1 MKFTKKTAKGIGEVL
16 ERWAQVSVPVSVD
29 GTDVEV
35 SPEYFSVLLKS
46 GSEQEVSHID
56 EARVNPPETA
66 KDSCMNATAHM
77 GRDKQGSGVAQGGMA
92 GLSDDISLLKSGFD
106 SFMDGMVKQGAV
118 RYIQG
123 VAERILTTKP
133 SLLKPR
139 DVYDTV
145 AYRQPPVN
153 GNSTLKFFESEVL
166 RGVKELKSA
175 KGIRRVAS
183 EVQVTR
189 EHSLFL
195 DTEGSE
201 IFQNKELISLSY
213 GLYGE
218 RLNGKDF
225 KTGSSLYF
233 TRKSNY
239 EQRKLERR
247 VEQMIHDAEA
257 RRGAIRINTGA
268 YPVLLDGAATATF
281 FHEAL
286 AAHLLSG
293 KYIAEGHSTVFSGR
307 IGDQILPEGI
317 TVTDDPTVK
326 EGLGSY
332 AYDEEGVKGQKV
344 ILVEDGILKNY
355 LLDKTSAAMLSTM
368 FDEQFYSNGKAR
380 SQWAIAVGEDGEQR
394 VVSPEPRV
402 TNLLVECEGL
412 LEEGLL
418 YEGLKQVIKD
428 TPNTNYGLFVEG
440 GGGQVYIADGQFTIF
455 PERVWRVDDKG
466 NKEMVEGVKLIGNP
480 DEFFG
485 LVLAAGHPYRS
496 FYGICGSSSGG
507 VPTQHRGPAFLLER
521 VTAITGVEESLTSR
535 LLPRL

>member
-1 MKFTKKTAKGIGEVL
+1 MKLTKKTAKGIEEVL
-16 ERWAQVSVPVSVD
+16 NRWNEVSVPVSIE

-56 EARVNPPETA
+56 GRRVNPPDKE
-66 KDSCMNATAHM
+66 KDSCMTVTAHM
-77 GRDKQGSGVAQGGMA
+77 GKDSQGSGVARGGMT
-92 GLSDDISLLKSGFD
+92 GLSEDISLLKIGFD
-106 SFMDGMVKQGAV
+106 SFMNGLVKQGAV

-123 VAERILTTKP
+123 IAESILTTKS
-133 SLLKPR
+133 SLLEPGG
-139 DVYDTV
+139 VYNKVT
-145 AYRQPPVN
+145 YKQPSVN
-153 GNSTLKFFESEVL
+153 ENSTSRFFEEEVL
-166 RGVKELKSA
+166 QFVEELRKVKGV
-175 KGIRRVAS
+175 RRVSS
-183 EVQVTR
+183 EIQVTR
-189 EHSLFL
+189 GQSLFL
-195 DTEGSE
+195 DTGGSK

-213 GLYGE
+213 GLHGE
-218 RLNGKDF
+218 KNNGKDLR
-225 KTGSSLYF
+225 TGTNLYF
-233 TRKSNY
+233 TRKGNY

-247 VEQMIHDAEA
+247 VEQLICDVEA

-317 TVTDDPTVK
+317 TVIDDATVK
-326 EGLGSY
+326 DGLGSY

-344 ILVEDGILKNY
+344 VLVEDGILKNY
-355 LLDKTSAAMLSTM
+355 LLDKTSAARLSTM
-368 FDEQFYSNGKAR
+368 LDEQFYSNGKAR
-380 SQWAIAVGEDGEQR
+380 SQWAVATNEDGEQ
-394 VVSPEPRV
+394 VVISPEPRV

-418 YEGLKQVIKD
+418 YEGLKQVIRD
-428 TPNTNYGLFVEG
+428 TPNTDYGLFVEG
-440 GGGQVYIADGQFTIF
+440 GGGQVYIVDGQFTLF
-455 PERVWRVDDKG
+455 PERAWRVDAKG

-521 VTAITGVEESLTSR
+521 VTAIAMAEDSLTPR